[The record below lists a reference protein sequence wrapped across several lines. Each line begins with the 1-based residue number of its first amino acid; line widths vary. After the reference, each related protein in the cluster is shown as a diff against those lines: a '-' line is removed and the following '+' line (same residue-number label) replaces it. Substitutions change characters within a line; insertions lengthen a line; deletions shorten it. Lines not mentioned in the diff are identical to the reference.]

1 MQGIRNSAIVQ
12 LKVKYL
18 SIYKQ
23 IPLAPKLYLMN
34 CVWQNRYGVLSQA
47 TTLVDVNI
55 YEKIYLFCQNLI
67 KLYKL

>member
-18 SIYKQ
+18 RIYKQ

-47 TTLVDVNI
+47 KTLGNVNI
-55 YEKIYLFCQNLI
+55 YF
-67 KLYKL
+67 

>member
-47 TTLVDVNI
+47 KTLGNVNI
-55 YEKIYLFCQNLI
+55 WKYNTSGYNMK
-67 KLYKL
+67 

>member
-23 IPLAPKLYLMN
+23 IPLAPTLYLMN

-47 TTLVDVNI
+47 KTLGNVLKYV
-55 YEKIYLFCQNLI
+55 
-67 KLYKL
+67 KLCN